1 MMNNLQDD
9 LAYCTAITKKLD
21 ATLKKQRRTE
31 RKLLKEMGLEKL
43 PYELEK
49 CISDRVFLERMR
61 VRMWEDPKLWAPM
74 LGSLFADLAYQTEK
88 QKD

>member
-1 MMNNLQDD
+1 MDNPQED
-9 LAYCTAITKKLD
+9 LAYCSAITKKLD
-21 ATLKKQRRTE
+21 ATLKKQRKTE

-74 LGSLFADLAYQTEK
+74 LGSLFADLSYPPEK
-88 QKD
+88 HRE